1 MGVRGCSV
9 RDNIL
14 FRNGDFRLASVNR
27 KRLVLKLSINMI
39 YIPAPLKPLA
49 CLLMFMYC
57 TLLLQVV
64 RIPRVSK
71 VNLKEVKTFPSRCW
85 SDCLNPFLQG
95 RRTPRAHSPPLL
107 RRLRLN
113 WRIWNRP
120 RTRSTNCSCGLPACR
135 RTMRSRYRENTSLRS
150 RQLVSVRRYGRVIQW
165 KSRWN
170 FTSSASSIF
179 LVKVLRLSTE
189 FLG

>member
-1 MGVRGCSV
+1 MKSH
-9 RDNIL
+9 
-14 FRNGDFRLASVNR
+14 
-27 KRLVLKLSINMI
+27 VLYTVSCD
-39 YIPAPLKPLA
+39 IPGEAVGEIWHWS
-49 CLLMFMYC
+49 LLG
-57 TLLLQVV
+57 LEG
-64 RIPRVSK
+64 
-71 VNLKEVKTFPSRCW
+71 LKEVKTFPSRCW

-135 RTMRSRYRENTSLRS
+135 RTMRSRHRENTSLRS